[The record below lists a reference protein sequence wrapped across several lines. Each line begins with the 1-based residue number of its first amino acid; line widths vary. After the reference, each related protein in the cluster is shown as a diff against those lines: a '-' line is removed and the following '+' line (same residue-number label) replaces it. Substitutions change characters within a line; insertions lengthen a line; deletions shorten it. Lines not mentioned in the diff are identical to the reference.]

1 CQIKR
6 LADCLIT
13 LTNKYLFRKVKK
25 HIKKH
30 IKLKNYQRILVQ
42 LKEFATGFFQLI
54 CYFFLKNIK
63 DC

>member
-1 CQIKR
+1 
-6 LADCLIT
+6 
-13 LTNKYLFRKVKK
+13 
-25 HIKKH
+25 
-30 IKLKNYQRILVQ
+30 ILVQ

>member
-1 CQIKR
+1 M
-6 LADCLIT
+6 
-13 LTNKYLFRKVKK
+13 KK

-63 DC
+63 DYYLSN